1 MKESRVV
8 KLISIQLLL
17 TRLALRPDTGLALPV
32 EVVSPK
38 EKTGHP

>member
-1 MKESRVV
+1 MKTIRV
-8 KLISIQLLL
+8 LL
-17 TRLALRPDTGLALPV
+17 TRLALGPDTSLALPV

>member
-1 MKESRVV
+1 MKTLR
-8 KLISIQLLL
+8 LLL
-17 TRLALRPDTGLALPV
+17 TRLALGPDTGLALPV